1 MLNPDK
7 QTVADLKA
15 LPKTTIAAVHG
26 VSSGRLELA
35 LGFDYLWAAAGTKSR
50 RLHSL
55 TLEPAFAGPEGPN
68 QLPQDGGQ

>member
-15 LPKTTIAAVHG
+15 LLKTTIAAVHG
-26 VSSGRLELA
+26 VR
-35 LGFDYLWAAAGTKSR
+35 
-50 RLHSL
+50 
-55 TLEPAFAGPEGPN
+55 PEGPN